1 MLIALGHFT
10 VAPDLAPDLLADLNA
25 GRTAATAGGAT
36 FYHFAIDD
44 ADTGAVLVSECWT
57 DRASLDRH
65 LQTPHM
71 TAFLAKWAH
80 RMEIDVLLH
89 EASEGRRLGD

>member
-1 MLIALGHFT
+1 MLIAIGHFR
-10 VAPDLAPDLLADLNA
+10 VAPDLAPDLLKDLNA
-25 GRTAATAGGAT
+25 GRPAATSGGAV

-44 ADTGAVLVSECWT
+44 AATGSILVSECWT

-71 TAFLAKWAH
+71 TAFLAKWSHQMA
-80 RMEIDVLLH
+80 IDVQLY
-89 EASEGRRLGD
+89 EASDPYRLGE